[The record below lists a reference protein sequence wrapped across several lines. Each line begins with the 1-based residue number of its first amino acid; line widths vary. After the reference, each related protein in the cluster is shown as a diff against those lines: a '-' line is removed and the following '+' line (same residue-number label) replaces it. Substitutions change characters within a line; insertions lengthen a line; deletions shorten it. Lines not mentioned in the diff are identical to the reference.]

1 MLAAHDTSTAT
12 RGSYARRQP
21 ETTVLY
27 RVVRDLLPALLD
39 HARDRSE
46 HGFGYPRFVEREFE
60 KFLSCGL
67 LCRGFV
73 RVRCGDCA
81 EERLV
86 AFSCKTRG
94 FCPSCTTRRMAGT
107 AAHLVENVLPA
118 VPYRQWVLSLPRQ
131 VRFLLARDGDLLSQ
145 VLGVFL
151 HKVFAWQ
158 RRRARTYGIADP
170 HGGAVTFV
178 QRFGSLLNLNCHAH
192 ALLPDGVF
200 AADPDGVVRFCPLP
214 PPWDDDVARLLD
226 QIARAIHR
234 LVERHRAS
242 RGDDPPPDLLAS
254 EQARAVADSP
264 SRGRAPFP
272 RPTGRRSAFLDGYS
286 LHADRLVDTDD
297 RDGLERLA
305 RNGARSPVANSRL
318 SLDPSGRVVL
328 ALKRPLRHL
337 RRRDADPRH
346 PARGRRQPLHSRAPR
361 PTHRAAS
368 APRRRSTR
376 AGVRRRLTAPR
387 FLLRPCRTPDGQL
400 RASQDSARGFSDVA
414 DTANA
419 PHSRPAGKACQPFL
433 GPLPETPVCSTY
445 AHDAAAQIVKDL
457 KSLVAFYGSV
467 AKQGLAIVLYTT

>member
-1 MLAAHDTSTAT
+1 MLATPHMSTVA
-12 RGSYARRQP
+12 RGSYVRRQP

-27 RVVRDLLPALLD
+27 RVVKDHLPALLD
-39 HARDRSE
+39 HARDHSE
-46 HGFGYPRFVEREFE
+46 HGFGYPRFVERELE
-60 KFLSCGL
+60 KFLACGL
-67 LCRGFV
+67 LCHGFV
-73 RVRCGDCA
+73 RVRCDDCA

-94 FCPSCTTRRMAGT
+94 FCPSCTSRRMADT
-107 AAHLVENVLPA
+107 AAHLVDHVLPA

-145 VLGVFL
+145 VFGMLL

-170 HGGAVTFV
+170 HCGAVTFV

-200 AADPDGVVRFCPLP
+200 AADPDGAVRFHPLP

-242 RGDDPPPDLLAS
+242 RSDDSPPDLLAS
-254 EQARAVADSP
+254 EQARAIADSP

-272 RPTGRRSAFLDGYS
+272 KPTGRRSAFLDGYS

-305 RNGARSPVANSRL
+305 RYGARSPVANSRL

-328 ALKRPLRHL
+328 ALKRPLHDGRTALAFTPLDFLRRLATLIPPPRAHLTRYHGLFAPNHHL
-337 RRRDADPRH
+337 RAAIVPAGATAAADPSR
-346 PARGRRQPLHSRAPR
+346 PAS
-361 PTHRAAS
+361 
-368 APRRRSTR
+368 
-376 AGVRRRLTAPR
+376 RRRLDWAS
-387 FLLRPCRTPDGQL
+387 LLKRVFAT
-400 RASQDSARGFSDVA
+400 DVLVCNTCGGA
-414 DTANA
+414 MRILAI
-419 PHSRPAGKACQPFL
+419 
-433 GPLPETPVCSTY
+433 LPECDASRSILEHLGLPTEPPPPRAVGPPEPVFD
-445 AHDAAAQIVKDL
+445 DA
-457 KSLVAFYGSV
+457 
-467 AKQGLAIVLYTT
+467 